1 MEFTQFKSIIDLVKN
16 FDTEQKCIDYLQQL
30 RWVDGIVSPFDI
42 DSKVYVCAGNKF
54 KCKNTGKYFNVRTG
68 TMFDDTKM
76 PLQKWFMG
84 IYIVASHK
92 KGISSHQLARDLGI
106 TQKSAWFMLHRIRY
120 TFGHDNFNEEMGNT
134 VEIDETFIGG
144 KRSNMHSFK
153 RKELKQMGGGYM
165 NMTPVFGMLER
176 GGNVKA
182 MKVSDANRNVLK
194 PIILNNISKE
204 AIIVSDSF
212 GAYSDLKHSFK
223 KHKVVSHSTGQYVKG
238 EFHTNSIE
246 GFWSLLKRGI
256 VGIYH
261 FVSPKHLDHYVT
273 EFAYRYNT
281 RTLTDSH
288 RFALVLTNSNNK
300 IKYNQ
305 LINK

>member
-1 MEFTQFKSIIDLVKN
+1 MEFTQFKSVIDLVRTY
-16 FDTEQKCIDYLQQL
+16 DTEQKCIDYLQQL
-30 RWVDGIVSPFDI
+30 RWVDGIVSPFDKT
-42 DSKVYVCAGNKF
+42 SKVYICAGNKF

-84 IYIVASHK
+84 IYLVASHK
-92 KGISSHQLARDLGI
+92 KGISSHQLARDLDI

-120 TFGHDNFNEEMGNT
+120 TFGQNNDDKLDVN
-134 VEIDETFIGG
+134 VEIDETVIGG
-144 KRSNMHSFK
+144 KGKFMHESKKIGKDRNFNK
-153 RKELKQMGGGYM
+153 SYVL
-165 NMTPVFGMLER
+165 GMVER
-176 GGNVKA
+176 HGNVVA
-182 MKVSDANRNVLK
+182 KVVPNTTASTLV
-194 PIILNNISKE
+194 PIIMKNVSKE
-204 AIIVSDSF
+204 AFIITDSAH
-212 GAYSDLKHSFK
+212 AYNGLNMDFRAHLIINHDAKE
-223 KHKVVSHSTGQYVKG
+223 YVRG
-238 EFHTNSIE
+238 TIHTNTIE

-261 FVSPKHLDHYVT
+261 FVSAKHLDHYVS

-281 RTLTDSH
+281 KNLTESH
-288 RFALVLTNSNNK
+288 RFALVLTNSNMK